1 MTSKA
6 VKTHTNPQGGATLS
20 MLYDTGSFGRF
31 GPGPTLWNGG
41 TPHEPGEHPA
51 PPANANPPAPAPV
64 PDISRSLQNLIDRS
78 GGADRTAELLF
89 GENREHRARIRELE
103 GQLPAQGATVLT
115 PEQTQQWTAYQ
126 AINADPTALRTQL
139 DLGSAAVQR
148 ETGRTLADASG
159 ANPDV
164 LSDRLR
170 AAGLRAEVRDIP
182 AEGANPA
189 RREVRVLNTEGADQ
203 GELRT
208 YAQQNWTAFMPALF
222 PASQT
227 AQGTV
232 ITGQSGAGSQ
242 PAPTGNAITDA
253 LGRRAPSAERV
264 VVDPFAT
271 PSTGAKP

>member
-1 MTSKA
+1 MT
-6 VKTHTNPQGGATLS
+6 QGAETTTTAQGATTIPPVAAQA
-20 MLYDTGSFGRF
+20 D
-31 GPGPTLWNGG
+31 GG
-41 TPHEPGEHPA
+41 NVGEQIA
-51 PPANANPPAPAPV
+51 
-64 PDISRSLQNLIDRS
+64 RGLQNLITRQGSPDR
-78 GGADRTAELLF
+78 AAELLYT
-89 GENREHRARIRELE
+89 ENQTARARIRELE

-139 DLGSAAVQR
+139 EQGSAAVQR

-170 AAGLRAEVRDIP
+170 AAGLRAEVREIQ

-189 RREVRVLNTEGADQ
+189 RREVRVLNAEGADQ

-208 YAQQNWTAFMPALF
+208 YAQQHWQPFMPALF
-222 PASQT
+222 PASTPAQS
-227 AQGTV
+227 QGTV

-242 PAPTGNAITDA
+242 PAPTGNPIQDA